1 MLQVIVCTSTFIQ
14 WGFGVI
20 YVYVKCILRT
30 TVHRSVQS
38 IIPILTEMNLQE
50 SLMHLLVSDQQF
62 FYGKEWFL
70 LFFAGIVG
78 LQNLGNTCY
87 MNAALQAL
95 SNIPPMTQYF
105 LECIPFCGEVFA
117 CLLHFIIS
125 EYDLFFMYSDRDRE
139 VKRNNLAKA
148 YSSLVQSMWSSNH
161 PPSIAPTS
169 VVYAV
174 KLVRQLFS
182 DKIWTKSRR
191 LSSKIS
197 CHRGLRKAT
206 LPQVET
212 QLISLA
218 LWIRWIV

>member
-1 MLQVIVCTSTFIQ
+1 ME
-14 WGFGVI
+14 
-20 YVYVKCILRT
+20 K
-30 TVHRSVQS
+30 
-38 IIPILTEMNLQE
+38 N
-50 SLMHLLVSDQQF
+50 D
-62 FYGKEWFL
+62 FYC
-70 LFFAGIVG
+70 FFAGIVG

-182 DKIWTKSRR
+182 DKI
-191 LSSKIS
+191 
-197 CHRGLRKAT
+197 
-206 LPQVET
+206 
-212 QLISLA
+212 
-218 LWIRWIV
+218 